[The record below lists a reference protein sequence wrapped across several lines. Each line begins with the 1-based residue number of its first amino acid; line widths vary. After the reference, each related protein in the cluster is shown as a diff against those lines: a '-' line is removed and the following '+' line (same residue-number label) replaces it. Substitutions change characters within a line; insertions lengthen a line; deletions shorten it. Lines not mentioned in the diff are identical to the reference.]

1 MGQDWAR
8 CQRMMQHEQHRY
20 EELRNLASQVNPQLV
35 RAEFLHVQ
43 ARATNADPAIDQV
56 LQALSA
62 LQKQFML
69 HHDISELDTYVRLV
83 LNLRFRA
90 RGRAKLLALV
100 GELRQYNN
108 SIVQRLAIPVTHPPQ
123 GPIPSWPPPVPRMF

>member
-1 MGQDWAR
+1 
-8 CQRMMQHEQHRY
+8 MMQHEQHRY
-20 EELRNLASQVNPQLV
+20 EELRNLASQVNPHLV
-35 RAEFLHVQ
+35 QAGFLHTQ
-43 ARATNADPAIDQV
+43 TRAANADPAIDQV
-56 LQALSA
+56 LQAMSA

-69 HHDISELDTYVRLV
+69 HHDISELDIYVRFV

-108 SIVQRLAIPVTHPPQ
+108 SIERRLAIHPPQ
-123 GPIPSWPPPVPRMF
+123 GPIPSWPPHVPRMY